1 MWSLLSMVSLL
12 IVSLQLSGVLGLRF
26 NSLMES
32 VQSVKYVSQLCL
44 CVKYGQVMTCP
55 LSYEYVGKCC

>member
-1 MWSLLSMVSLL
+1 MGKVMTG
-12 IVSLQLSGVLGLRF
+12 SLQLSGVLGLRF

-55 LSYEYVGKCC
+55 LS